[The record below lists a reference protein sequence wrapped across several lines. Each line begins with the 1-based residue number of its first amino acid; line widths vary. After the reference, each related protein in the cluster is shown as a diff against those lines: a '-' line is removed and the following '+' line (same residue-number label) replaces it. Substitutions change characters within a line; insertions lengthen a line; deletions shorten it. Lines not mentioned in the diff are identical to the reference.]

1 MKFELTYKNRFGSV
15 ARLDIITFAD
25 TTVTEVIEGTEQPFT
40 LKYSNE
46 KGDKSGNF
54 RTSGADINIY
64 ETANFNIDELKTS
77 NETDIKVEYY
87 IDEVLMWVGFVI
99 PDFFSREI
107 GVPAIVNMTASDRL
121 NTLKGATLPSTSD
134 TVTLRYLAEQCLAM
148 TGLSLPLNTYANFTN
163 VDNSDNIFDSKVTS
177 QRVKDTKGRSISCY
191 DVLQSILTLTN
202 SILIQRSG
210 EWYIINK
217 TELETGTVVAGQAEV
232 VFDEVSRGARRQIQ
246 PVASSVGV
254 FNEHGGSRLYPYN
267 YDFEQELT
275 GWTAVGGFAATT
287 NNKSVSWYL
296 ESNGVYT
303 PVYETASD
311 DRYLVNTNELS
322 GAKYLQS
329 DFVRIPYSQGGEV
342 EVNFDINATL
352 PAIKYFS
359 STEAAVIRFV
369 IVARKNGVLYYL
381 NESGLFDIAIY
392 MQELTGAKAILT
404 TADTKA
410 KSVKGKI
417 ISDNLNDYEIS
428 VRIYGSGTYAT
439 TLIRS
444 AVFGF
449 KYNAEFPKGNIY
461 KTEQGVNFTKQQDI
475 DTSIFGDYIT
485 SGVNG
490 YFYDY
495 PIDDTSS
502 LLTSTGV
509 LTTRWTTV
517 ADADELPIL
526 QHVSRQKSR
535 LFSVAHDLL
544 RAQISIQK
552 FDPLA
557 IFKDCANKKYT
568 LVSASVDFLNSSVDV
583 EIEEIKTDTL
593 ISKRDFI
600 YSYFGD
606 KEDGIKSVGG
616 ISTGSG
622 GGVGGGMTSGQLEIL
637 TNLASWWKY
646 DETNNA
652 IYSPLSV
659 YSEGEV
665 SAYGAGAEGTPTEGV
680 LYMNDLLD
688 VQFATTVP
696 ANDTIKFNGTKWVN
710 VPFPTGISSWND
722 LTDKPLTFAPTAHN
736 HSASEIISGIFA
748 IGRIP
753 TGTTETTVALGN
765 HVHSWSAIANKP
777 SVFTPDTHVHQWGDI
792 QNKPSLFAP
801 DTHYHYVADIL
812 NFPTS
817 MPASDVYAWAKA
829 STKPTYVWSEIGSK
843 PSVITNTTA
852 SFTTALETKLNGIA
866 TGAQVNVNAD
876 WNATSGD
883 ALILNKPTTFSGTF
897 YGNLIGNATSATGLQ
912 YARTIWGQAFDGNSN
927 VSGTL
932 DLGSG
937 DLTWGGWGAGKATL
951 AGVPN
956 GVMIYPKGNA
966 YTGEVYINGN
976 LIYHT
981 GNFTN
986 LNQLTTR
993 NFSDLQNKP
1002 TTIGGYGITDA
1013 YTKSQVDSSV
1023 NTKVSKSGDTMTG
1036 NLTMGVT
1043 TDIITN
1049 FKTWTK
1055 DSSKS
1060 LKSFLDK
1067 FDIDANGNLVV
1078 LGNLYSTGEVTA
1090 YSSGTGVSGLKLMG
1104 DMDANTNSIVNLAS
1118 ITNSQ
1123 STISLTP
1130 GGIGFHVFG
1139 SSIVTITDDGLYS
1152 SVGIEASAL
1161 TSSAGVYGT
1170 SFNFGNY
1177 SFKQSANGLSICF
1190 NGVEQA
1196 YITNTGQYVNS

>member
-40 LKYSNE
+40 LKYINE
-46 KGDKSGNF
+46 KGDKSGSF

-64 ETANFNIDELKTS
+64 ETENFNIDELKTS

-87 IDEVLMWVGFVI
+87 IDEVLMWTGFII

-121 NTLKGATLPSTSD
+121 NTLKGVTLPSMSD

-148 TGLSLPLNTYANFTN
+148 TGLSLPLNTYAGFTN

-202 SILIQRSG
+202 SILIQRNG

-217 TELETGTVVAGQAEV
+217 TELETGTVVTGQAEV

-267 YDFEQELT
+267 YDFKQSLT

-287 NNKSVSWYL
+287 NDKKVSWYL
-296 ESNGVYT
+296 ESSEVYT
-303 PVYETASD
+303 PVYETASH

-322 GAKYLQS
+322 GTKYLQS
-329 DFVRIPYSQGGEV
+329 DFVRIPYAQGGEV

-352 PAIKYFS
+352 PTIKYFGS
-359 STEAAVIRFV
+359 KEAVVIRFA
-369 IVARKNGVLYYL
+369 IVARKNSVLYFM
-381 NESGLFDIAIY
+381 NESGLFDVAAY
-392 MQELTGAKAILT
+392 LHEMTGAKSMIAT
-404 TADTKA
+404 ATADTKA
-410 KSVKGKI
+410 KNVKGKI
-417 ISDNLNDYEIS
+417 ISDNLNDYEVA
-428 VRIYGSGTYAT
+428 VRIYGCGTYAT

-449 KYNAEFPKGNIY
+449 KFNAEFPKGNIY
-461 KTEQGVNFTKQQDI
+461 KTEQGVNFTKQQDV

-495 PIDDTSS
+495 PIDDTAS

-517 ADADELPIL
+517 ADTDELPIL

-557 IFKDCANKKYT
+557 IFKDCANKRYT
-568 LVSASVDFLNSSVDV
+568 LVSGSVDFLNSSVDV

-616 ISTGSG
+616 ISSGSG

-665 SAYGAGAEGTPTEGV
+665 SAYGVGAEGAPTEGV
-680 LYMNDLLD
+680 SYMKDLLD

-696 ANDTIKFNGTKWVN
+696 TNDTIKFNGTKWVN
-710 VPFPTGISSWND
+710 VPFPTGVSSWND
-722 LTDKPLTFAPTAHN
+722 LTDKPLTFTPTAHN
-736 HSASEIISGIFA
+736 HSASEITSGVFA
-748 IGRIP
+748 ISRIP
-753 TGTTETTVALGN
+753 TGATETTVALGN
-765 HVHSWSAIANKP
+765 HAHSWSAITNKP
-777 SVFTPDTHVHQWGDI
+777 SVF
-792 QNKPSLFAP
+792 AP
-801 DTHYHYVADIL
+801 DTHTHLWTELTD
-812 NFPTS
+812 
-817 MPASDVYAWAKA
+817 
-829 STKPTYVWSEIGSK
+829 
-843 PSVITNTTA
+843 
-852 SFTTALETKLNGIA
+852 
-866 TGAQVNVNAD
+866 
-876 WNATSGD
+876 
-883 ALILNKPTTFSGTF
+883 KPTTF
-897 YGNLIGNATSATGLQ
+897 APSAHTHTKSQITDFGHTHLW
-912 YARTIWGQAFDGNSN
+912 AE
-927 VSGTL
+927 
-932 DLGSG
+932 
-937 DLTWGGWGAGKATL
+937 LT
-951 AGVPN
+951 
-956 GVMIYPKGNA
+956 
-966 YTGEVYINGN
+966 
-976 LIYHT
+976 
-981 GNFTN
+981 
-986 LNQLTTR
+986 
-993 NFSDLQNKP
+993 DKP
-1002 TTIGGYGITDA
+1002 TTFTPSAHTHLWANITDKPATFTPSAHTHAFADLTSKPTNLSGYGITDA
-1013 YTKSQVDSSV
+1013 LGINS
-1023 NTKVSKSGDTMTG
+1023 NAVSASKLQTARTIWGVSFDGTNNVAGHLDLITSDLTWGGFANGKTTIKGTTDGLIVYPTGINGTG
-1036 NLTMGVT
+1036 NIFVNSNGVYHAGNSNKSDVNWTANTLIAT
-1043 TDIITN
+1043 TDVTLNALASTDKSVKN
-1049 FKTWTK
+1049 FIN
-1055 DSSKS
+1055 
-1060 LKSFLDK
+1060 K
-1067 FDIDANGNLVV
+1067 FNSMFDTDVNGNIIAKT
-1078 LGNLYSTGEVTA
+1078 NLYSVGGISA
-1090 YSSGTGVSGLKLMG
+1090 YQSGVGVSGLKLMG
-1104 DMDANTNSIVNLAS
+1104 DMNANGKQIDG
-1118 ITNSQ
+1118 
-1123 STISLTP
+1123 ISFMS
-1130 GGIGFHVFG
+1130 GQ
-1139 SSIVTITDDGLYS
+1139 GLEFS
-1152 SVGIEASAL
+1152 
-1161 TSSAGVYGT
+1161 GVYLGHDPEQQRSAVEQGIFST
-1170 SFNFGNY
+1170 DNTFTIASWDSVTNKYYYGGGSVNSTPEGLVTAYTGFKFGNY
-1177 SFKQSANGLSICF
+1177 SFKQDGSGRLGIYNGATEIACF
-1190 NGVEQA
+1190 NTDG
-1196 YITNTGQYVNS
+1196 TYVNL